1 MHISEV
7 IKQHIPVIP
16 AYFGYFG
23 YTHKVAY
30 QMLICRFCPR
40 DKKSW
45 FKFYYFLWKYM
56 HIDARL
62 WALVN
67 ISTLSSLIPTFEFI
81 WIVTRQAKGYQ
92 SAISKPKLFWDGGAQ
107 WWKLCYTLPDQWI
120 YCLTGLFSAQ
130 CHWKCRH
137 WSLAKR
143 AIHHLVQDI
152 GAKIMY
158 CTLDKKSPLRH
169 DFKKWF

>member
-1 MHISEV
+1 ME
-7 IKQHIPVIP
+7 
-16 AYFGYFG
+16 
-23 YTHKVAY
+23 T
-30 QMLICRFCPR
+30 L
-40 DKKSW
+40 
-45 FKFYYFLWKYM
+45 M
-56 HIDARL
+56 HIDASLR
-62 WALVN
+62 ALAV
-67 ISTLSSLIPTFEFI
+67 ISTWPSLIPTLEFI
-81 WIVTRQAKGYQ
+81 WIVTRQVKGYQ
-92 SAISKPKLFWDGGAQ
+92 SAISEPKSFWDVGAQ

-158 CTLDKKSPLRH
+158 CTLDKKIH
-169 DFKKWF
+169 FQAWFKNVILAPWWWTDRVFQEWILFKRNAHQEWFTSLPGTSWV

>member
-1 MHISEV
+1 M
-7 IKQHIPVIP
+7 VIP
-16 AYFGYFG
+16 AYFGYFT
-23 YTHKVAY
+23 YTHKLTR
-30 QMLICRFCPR
+30 QIIICRFCLQ
-40 DKKSW
+40 DKQSW
-45 FKFYYFLWKYM
+45 FFIFLISVETLM
-56 HIDARL
+56 HIDASLR
-62 WALVN
+62 ALAV
-67 ISTLSSLIPTFEFI
+67 ISTWPSLIPTLEFI
-81 WIVTRQAKGYQ
+81 WIVTRQVKGYQ
-92 SAISKPKLFWDGGAQ
+92 SAISEPKLFWDVGAQ

-158 CTLDKKSPLRH
+158 CTLDKKSIFGH
-169 DFKKWF
+169 DLKKWF